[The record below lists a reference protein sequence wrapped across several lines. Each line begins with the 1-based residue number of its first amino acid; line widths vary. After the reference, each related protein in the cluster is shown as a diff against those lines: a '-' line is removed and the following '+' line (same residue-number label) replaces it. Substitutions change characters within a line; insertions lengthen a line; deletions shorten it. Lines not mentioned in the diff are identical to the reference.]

1 MSNNRSKAAQDKAQE
16 AQKAQAVAAMTATR
30 QAEAAPLPGEKEAP
44 AQADAERMAE
54 LEKQLA
60 EVKAAHEAALKELA
74 EAKKAGAADRSE
86 GASPATG
93 QGEYVYVY
101 ANLPSGQVFTL
112 PDGGRVEIKG
122 VPASLL
128 RGPDGQ
134 RLKGGKYG
142 VTRVRRAEWEAVL
155 RLYGGMSLFRDGLV
169 FAVNSEHDGG
179 QEAHGRRDMRHG
191 FEPLDPAGKKVKP
204 TPADRDDADV

>member
-44 AQADAERMAE
+44 AQADAERMSE

-101 ANLPSGQVFTL
+101 ANLPPGQVFTL
-112 PDGGRVEIKG
+112 PDRGRVEIKE
-122 VPASLL
+122 
-128 RGPDGQ
+128 RGKAKIFLNPNIATDEIIAYIVEEF
-134 RLKGGKYG
+134 RLQH
-142 VTRVRRAEWEAVL
+142 R
-155 RLYGGMSLFRDGLV
+155 
-169 FAVNSEHDGG
+169 
-179 QEAHGRRDMRHG
+179 
-191 FEPLDPAGKKVKP
+191 KVKVI
-204 TPADRDDADV
+204 ADGSKHYHYAAKEEG